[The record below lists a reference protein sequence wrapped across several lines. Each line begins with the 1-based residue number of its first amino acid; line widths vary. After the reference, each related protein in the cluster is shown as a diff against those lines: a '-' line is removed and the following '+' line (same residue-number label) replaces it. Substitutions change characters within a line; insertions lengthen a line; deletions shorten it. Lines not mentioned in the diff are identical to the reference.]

1 MAKVGWPTATEDF
14 RANSDTG
21 KTTQEESVM
30 AKNVEQTVTEL
41 ADREAI
47 RELPIKY
54 CDCVWRGDISGIV
67 DLFAEDG
74 AFITKGRK
82 REHKAEALL
91 KLYGG
96 LTSGDITP
104 RPYIHNHV
112 IDLKGDGRAIGRCY
126 VELRN
131 LQKNMEWAG
140 TGFYE
145 DEYIKAGDGWKF
157 KSRTFQTAYMESMPE
172 KRA

>member
-1 MAKVGWPTATEDF
+1 MAK
-14 RANSDTG
+14 S
-21 KTTQEESVM
+21 M
-30 AKNVEQTVTEL
+30 EQVATEL

-47 RELPIKY
+47 RELPLKY
-54 CDCVWRGDISGIV
+54 CDCVWRNDMTGIV
-67 DLFAEDG
+67 DLFAADG
-74 AFITKGRK
+74 EFITKGRK
-82 REHKAEALL
+82 REHRASGRDALL

-112 IDLKGDGRAIGRCY
+112 VDLKGGGRATGRCY

-131 LQKNMEWAG
+131 LKKNMEWVG

-145 DEYIKAGDGWKF
+145 DEYVKVGDGWKF
-157 KSRTFQTAYMESMPE
+157 KSRTFSTAHFEQ
-172 KRA
+172 RLA